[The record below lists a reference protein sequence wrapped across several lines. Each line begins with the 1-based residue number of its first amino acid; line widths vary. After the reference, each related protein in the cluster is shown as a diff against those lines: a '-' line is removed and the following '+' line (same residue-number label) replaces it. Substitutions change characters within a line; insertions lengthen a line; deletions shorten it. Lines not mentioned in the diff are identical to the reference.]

1 MSDSIQP
8 SLRILSDYQ
17 LIRKYR
23 LLQKIPFSKSTLHAK
38 LDRKSRYHDA
48 TFPRPI
54 YFPGSRIP
62 YWNEES
68 VNAWIA
74 AASSGALDA
83 TMPVL
88 APSLASPSAARSATT
103 SKKAAK

>member
-1 MSDSIQP
+1 MSDFIQP
-8 SLRILSDYQ
+8 SPKGIPNYQ
-17 LIRKYR
+17 LIRKQR

-38 LDRKSRYHDA
+38 MDRKSRYHDA

-62 YWNEES
+62 YWNEAS

-74 AASSGALDA
+74 AASPDDLNAA
-83 TMPVL
+83 QP
-88 APSLASPSAARSATT
+88 APDLGLPPDARSTTT
-103 SKKAAK
+103 SRKGRK